1 MALQLS
7 YDSAFGINFP
17 TAYAKILNFTGDAS
31 GITFNIAIWHD
42 VASYEAGDR
51 YLDIFTYQ
59 VPYDTST
66 AIANMYTYLKTNIAL
81 FVDATDV

>member
-17 TAYAKILNFTGDAS
+17 TAYAKILNFAGDAS

-42 VASYEAGDR
+42 IASYESGDK
-51 YLDIFTYQ
+51 YLDIFTYS

-81 FVDATDV
+81 FSAATDV